1 MYLVTH
7 RRESRTLTALIW
19 RHATPLVL
27 TAMLGALSCT
37 PAPAP
42 APPAPAPVGDMDLNA
57 AAKQV
62 ATDLSQQ
69 ITAGPGRPVVIDPI
83 LDRSS
88 GQQTGVSVRVE
99 AALAPAL
106 TSAGTAKG
114 LSILPFTGEGAAS
127 ARFVMAGT
135 VSLVTAPDHY
145 ALSVSL
151 TDKETGLVVAQ
162 SAARFV
168 EAGLDQSPTKF
179 YNDSPSL
186 TRDRSVDGYVRTS
199 ETHAGSPADALYVS
213 QLSTSALLA
222 EALDAYNAERWEQ
235 SLSRYTAASQRP
247 DGAQLR
253 TFNGIYLTNV
263 RLGRLPAA
271 EAAFGRIA
279 QLGLATN
286 NLAVKLLFK
295 PGSSTEFWPGAQL
308 AGVYPMWVRQI
319 ARAAQS
325 TRVCLKIVGHTS
337 RSGSEA
343 VNDPLSLSRAE
354 TVKKMMEAEV
364 RGLSAQLS
372 ATGVGFREN
381 IVGTGKDDASDA
393 IDRRVEFKVI
403 ECVR

>member
-1 MYLVTH
+1 MLLVTQH
-7 RRESRTLTALIW
+7 RGAGTPTALVSRI
-19 RHATPLVL
+19 TTLIVL
-27 TAMLGALSCT
+27 AVVLSPFGC
-37 PAPAP
+37 APA
-42 APPAPAPVGDMDLNA
+42 APPPPPAPVGDIDLKGA
-57 AAKQV
+57 AQQI
-62 ATDLSQQ
+62 ATDLAKQ
-69 ITAGPGRPVVIDPI
+69 ITPGPARGVVIDPV
-83 LDRSS
+83 LDRNS
-88 GQQTGVSVRVE
+88 GQQTGVSARVE

-106 TSAGTAKG
+106 TAAGASKN
-114 LSILPFTGEGAAS
+114 LSVLQFTGDGAAS

-135 VSLVTAPDHY
+135 VSMVTAPDHF

-151 TDKETGLVVAQ
+151 TDKQSGLVVAQ

-168 EAGLDQSPTKF
+168 EAGLDASPTKF

-235 SLSRYTAASQRP
+235 ALTRYTAAAQRP

-263 RLGRLPAA
+263 RLGRMPAAA
-271 EAAFGRIA
+271 EAFGKIA
-279 QLGLATN
+279 ALGLATN

-308 AGVYPMWVRQI
+308 AGVYPIWIRQI
-319 ARAAQS
+319 ARAAQT
-325 TRVCLKIVGHTS
+325 TRSCLNIVGHTS

-343 VNDPLSLSRAE
+343 VNDRLSVSRAE
-354 TVKKMMEAEV
+354 TVKKMMETEV
-364 RGLSAQLS
+364 RGLSLQLS
-372 ATGVGFREN
+372 ASGVGYREN
-381 IVGTGKDDASDA
+381 IVGTGKDDAGDA
-393 IDRRVEFKVI
+393 IDRRVEFRII
-403 ECVR
+403 ECAR